1 MGGQHRQR
9 LLERIRV
16 TQPPASSALPGRPRS
31 RAGLRSF
38 ASEQLLFVAREA
50 PAGLLPFAYLMGR
63 MAWDALLMAAY
74 PAIFLAFL

>member
-1 MGGQHRQR
+1 
-9 LLERIRV
+9 
-16 TQPPASSALPGRPRS
+16 
-31 RAGLRSF
+31 
-38 ASEQLLFVAREA
+38 VAREA